1 MSEKNTVRPLS
12 EIARE
17 ISQNWKSPY
26 FAAKPYINAMRE
38 LSSVIDSYGYDDGKG
53 AVLSRSPSLMSSRL
67 RR

>member
-1 MSEKNTVRPLS
+1 MSEKKTVRPLS

-38 LSSVIDSYGYDDGKG
+38 LSSVTDSYGYGEG
-53 AVLSRSPSLMSSRL
+53 AVLSRSPSLMSSRS